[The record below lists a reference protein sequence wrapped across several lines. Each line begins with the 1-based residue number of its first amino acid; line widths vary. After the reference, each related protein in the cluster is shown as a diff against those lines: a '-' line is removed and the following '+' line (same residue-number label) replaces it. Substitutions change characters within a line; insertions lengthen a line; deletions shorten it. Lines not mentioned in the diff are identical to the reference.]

1 MKEKKKKSVM
11 KINGLMKDE
20 DILWKKLKC
29 VCAQDP
35 NDIEHRFPLTPCNHC
50 NCMRKEESLPRVP
63 FEIIEDDI
71 DSKGKPKGTKH
82 TRLVTEITIDRGSL
96 DEIRG
101 WIF

>member
-1 MKEKKKKSVM
+1 
-11 KINGLMKDE
+11 
-20 DILWKKLKC
+20 
-29 VCAQDP
+29 
-35 NDIEHRFPLTPCNHC
+35 
-50 NCMRKEESLPRVP
+50 MRKEESLPRVP